1 MEAAN
6 SVRVAV
12 AEYLGQQ
19 PQPEVHGNAKTKTVP
34 YIRTPAATMDKLS
47 AVVQSTTPKQA

>member
-19 PQPEVHGNAKTKTVP
+19 LQPELHGNAKTKTVP

-47 AVVQSTTPKQA
+47 AVIQSTTLKHA